1 MNSIKNSLLVVLL
14 ACFLW
19 SCEQN
24 QEARRPLSQA
34 SGSFMKKSIERNKKL
49 VASEEDRIQAVIKK
63 NAGVEFLASKKGY
76 WYHFSKRNMQDTLT
90 PKKGD
95 VAFYDYEVKDLKGNI
110 IYTKEETQPQT
121 YYVDKQNI
129 MMGLRDGIKLMR
141 KKETF
146 VFLFPSHM
154 GYGYHG
160 DNKKIGTNIPLLC
173 TVTLRNF
180 MPEAELKKQ
189 EILRAKAL
197 LKQQTIAKDTLNQ

>member
-1 MNSIKNSLLVVLL
+1 
-14 ACFLW
+14 
-19 SCEQN
+19 
-24 QEARRPLSQA
+24 
-34 SGSFMKKSIERNKKL
+34 
-49 VASEEDRIQAVIKK
+49 
-63 NAGVEFLASKKGY
+63 
-76 WYHFSKRNMQDTLT
+76 
-90 PKKGD
+90 
-95 VAFYDYEVKDLKGNI
+95 
-110 IYTKEETQPQT
+110 
-121 YYVDKQNI
+121 

-160 DNKKIGTNIPLLC
+160 DNKKIGTNTPLLC

-189 EILRAKAL
+189 EILKAKAL

>member
-1 MNSIKNSLLVVLL
+1 MNSIKNSLLVVLS

-189 EILRAKAL
+189 EMLRAKAL